1 MGSKY
6 SVHLHI
12 RIIITDYPLLTF
24 LIITYIK
31 LVHVCV
37 VTDYSIPSKDNFFSK
52 KMSKKCE
59 VLSDVVVYH

>member
-1 MGSKY
+1 MGSQY

-59 VLSDVVVYH
+59 VLYDVVVYH